1 MDVVVVMVA
10 ASAAVLPQTA
20 AAAMLFAAG
29 MACFGIV
36 RRVCRRPRRRQ
47 RLRRCPLCASAAVGV
62 VEHEVVDELRVRVL
76 QRCGQCGVW
85 RATVT
90 ALSVVRRY
98 ERALEADRIQILR
111 SAEQLERA
119 RMQVETDALLAVIR
133 DGVVGAEDLL
143 ALISADTSTRG
154 DQSR

>member
-1 MDVVVVMVA
+1 MDVAVVMVA
-10 ASAAVLPQTA
+10 ASAAALPHTA

-29 MACFGIV
+29 TACFRIV
-36 RRVCRRPRRRQ
+36 WRVCRRE

-90 ALSVVRRY
+90 ALSVVQRY
-98 ERALEADRIQILR
+98 ERALEADRTQILR

-119 RMQVETDALLAVIR
+119 RMLVETDALSAVIR